1 MLPPPPTTRLPLT
14 TIEREREE
22 SAAAACDDERERVFF
37 APIAGDNDKRETRE
51 VSNILL
57 SHSVYF
63 CMK

>member
-1 MLPPPPTTRLPLT
+1 MLPPLPTTRLPLT

-22 SAAAACDDERERVFF
+22 SAAAACDDERVFF

-63 CMK
+63 FMK